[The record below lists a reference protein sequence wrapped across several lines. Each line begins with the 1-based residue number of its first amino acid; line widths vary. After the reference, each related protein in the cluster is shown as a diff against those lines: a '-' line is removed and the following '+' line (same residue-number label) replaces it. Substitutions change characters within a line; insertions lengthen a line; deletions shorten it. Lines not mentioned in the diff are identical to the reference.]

1 MRGQVLSIIGVLSIV
16 GLAACDS
23 GATSLQRTELTAAP
37 GPVVFRVSPDGKRL
51 EGFGVRNGITPL
63 GSVGLPEGA
72 VWSVV
77 GTGADL
83 RVWIHGEDRV
93 ALVDARDWKVV
104 GEWARADGGPVQ
116 AMLAQRDASAK

>member
-1 MRGQVLSIIGVLSIV
+1 MRGQILSIIGVLSIV

-23 GATSLQRTELTAAP
+23 GATTLQRAELTAAP

-51 EGFGVRNGITPL
+51 EGFGVRNGIAPL
-63 GSVGLPEGA
+63 GSVNLPEGA

-83 RVWIHGEDRV
+83 RVWIHDEERV

-104 GEWARADGGPVQ
+104 GEWARADGGPQ
-116 AMLAQRDASAK
+116 QTMLAQRETRAK